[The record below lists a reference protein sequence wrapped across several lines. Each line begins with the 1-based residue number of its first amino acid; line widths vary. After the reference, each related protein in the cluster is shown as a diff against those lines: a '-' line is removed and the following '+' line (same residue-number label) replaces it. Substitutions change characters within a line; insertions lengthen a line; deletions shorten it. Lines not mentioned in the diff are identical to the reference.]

1 MVYIL
6 HPAVLSLPYSLQAP
20 SGRWGSPF
28 LEVPSENLEL
38 NALVFEGASGKEYSA
53 TVAAKGSNGK
63 VDAEVAADNGSR
75 VLLITVR
82 NLKCYRDVQEPQVFF
97 AILLVDNLRRT
108 KSEDLGIEES
118 LHTFGIKR
126 HFLPAADGA
135 DRNAALREAVVPACT
150 RSAQGTLNSIC
161 VQGWLFD
168 SRLL

>member
-6 HPAVLSLPYSLQAP
+6 HPAVLLLPYSLQAP

-82 NLKCYRDVQEPQVFF
+82 NLKCYRDVQEPQVFLQF
-97 AILLVDNLRRT
+97 FLWTICAVPNLKTLESKNRSIPLVLN
-108 KSEDLGIEES
+108 GIFCLPLMEPTE
-118 LHTFGIKR
+118 TQPFGK
-126 HFLPAADGA
+126 L
-135 DRNAALREAVVPACT
+135 
-150 RSAQGTLNSIC
+150 
-161 VQGWLFD
+161 
-168 SRLL
+168 